1 MSEQE
6 RKLEQKSKLAVFV
19 PLALLVAG
27 LLFLSSCGNASYCMQ
42 SEALNPL
49 KNSYSR
55 ACR

>member
-42 SEALNPL
+42 NEALNPL